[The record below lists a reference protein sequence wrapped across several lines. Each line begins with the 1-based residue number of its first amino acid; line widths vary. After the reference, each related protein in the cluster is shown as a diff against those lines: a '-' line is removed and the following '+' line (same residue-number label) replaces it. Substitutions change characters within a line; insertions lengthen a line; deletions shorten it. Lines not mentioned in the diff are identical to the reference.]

1 MINVNKWLGYF
12 SISIVMIVGI
22 LIVTGMVGDFDWN
35 IRLPVGIVVFLYVVL
50 RILFMQR
57 RHRKPKTYRGLGVR
71 HDYEKLD
78 DSKPNNT

>member
-1 MINVNKWLGYF
+1 MVDINKWLGYF

-35 IRLPVGIVVFLYVVL
+35 LRLPVGIVVFLYVVL
-50 RILFMQR
+50 RILFMHR
-57 RHRKPKTYRGLGVR
+57 SRRKPKTIRGLGIR

-78 DSKPNNT
+78 DGKPNNT